1 MLICRTP
8 FHGAPICLA
17 VALALL
23 VAMIPAASCDTLIK
37 LVQHTPTIEFGAM
50 VIPERNDT
58 ILIWL
63 GDNKARM
70 DAANDVSTLYDAE
83 TDSTVVVYHKFEI
96 YTHGLLSPFGGG
108 EPAGGVDLTAG
119 LAALNPTFIT
129 HVEKTS
135 ESQLINGWNCVRWVQ
150 CDSMPMMGAV
160 LLTDTW
166 TTEDTKVDFAVYS
179 KLLAAGANR
188 PAMKAGSE
196 EQPKITGLP
205 ILTVV
210 EIRADSTAALPTGL
224 GSRDEIVLIQ
234 EVQTPP
240 GHYDIPAGYEL
251 FSSNR

>member
-1 MLICRTP
+1 MSI
-8 FHGAPICLA
+8 FGARPCEMPISLA
-17 VALALL
+17 IALALV
-23 VAMIPAASCDTLIK
+23 VAVTPVASCDTLIK
-37 LVQHTPTIEFGAM
+37 LVQHTSTIEFGAM
-50 VIPERNDT
+50 AIPERNDT

-70 DAANDVSTLYDAE
+70 DAANGVSTLYDAE

-150 CDSMPMMGAV
+150 CDSIPMLGAV

-166 TTEDTKVDFAVYS
+166 TTEDTKVDFALYN
-179 KLLAAGANR
+179 KLLDAGSMR
-188 PAMKAGSE
+188 PATKAGSE
-196 EQPKITGLP
+196 RQPEITGLP
-205 ILTVV
+205 ILT
-210 EIRADSTAALPTGL
+210 ELELRGDSTGALPSNF
-224 GSRDEIVLIQ
+224 GSRDKIVLIE

-251 FSSNR
+251 FIGSH

>member
-1 MLICRTP
+1 M
-8 FHGAPICLA
+8 PISLA
-17 VALALL
+17 IALALV
-23 VAMIPAASCDTLIK
+23 VAVTPVASCDTLIK
-37 LVQHTPTIEFGAM
+37 LVQHTSTIEFGAM
-50 VIPERNDT
+50 AIPERNDT

-70 DAANDVSTLYDAE
+70 DAANGVSTLYDAE

-150 CDSMPMMGAV
+150 CDSIPMLGAV

-166 TTEDTKVDFAVYS
+166 TTEDTKVDFALYN
-179 KLLAAGANR
+179 KLLDAGSMR
-188 PAMKAGSE
+188 PATKAGSE
-196 EQPKITGLP
+196 RQPEITGLP
-205 ILTVV
+205 ILT
-210 EIRADSTAALPTGL
+210 ELELRGDSTGALPSNF
-224 GSRDEIVLIQ
+224 GSRDKIVLIE

>member
-1 MLICRTP
+1 MSI
-8 FHGAPICLA
+8 FGARPCEMPISLA
-17 VALALL
+17 IALALV
-23 VAMIPAASCDTLIK
+23 VAVTPVASCDTLIK
-37 LVQHTPTIEFGAM
+37 LVQHTSTIEFGAM
-50 VIPERNDT
+50 AIPERNDT

-70 DAANDVSTLYDAE
+70 DAANGVSTLYDAE

-150 CDSMPMMGAV
+150 CDSIPMLGAV

-166 TTEDTKVDFAVYS
+166 TTEDTKVDFALYN
-179 KLLAAGANR
+179 KLLDAGSMR
-188 PAMKAGSE
+188 PATKAGSE
-196 EQPKITGLP
+196 RQPEITGLP
-205 ILTVV
+205 ILT
-210 EIRADSTAALPTGL
+210 ELELRGDSTGALPSNF
-224 GSRDEIVLIQ
+224 GSRDKIVLIE